1 MEYRNKATGAVIQT
15 DCTVSGGDWEA
26 VRPPAPEHKEDA
38 DERKLCDTA
47 GRDRSV
53 ESTDAGGDAAGRETA
68 AAGVGQSQAG
78 GTKRRKKS

>member
-38 DERKLCDTA
+38 DE
-47 GRDRSV
+47 
-53 ESTDAGGDAAGRETA
+53 
-68 AAGVGQSQAG
+68 
-78 GTKRRKKS
+78 